1 MDKNLKFVC
10 LAGRHPLLQRLL
22 VQCWETSVRGGREEA
37 ANLLL
42 EIFRSELSGLD
53 IRTLLTQR
61 I

>member
-1 MDKNLKFVC
+1 
-10 LAGRHPLLQRLL
+10 
-22 VQCWETSVRGGREEA
+22 VRGGREEA

-53 IRTLLTQR
+53 IRTLLTQS

>member
-1 MDKNLKFVC
+1 MTC
-10 LAGRHPLLQRLL
+10 RHPLLQRLL

-53 IRTLLTQR
+53 IRALLQQR